1 MKRLKDI
8 IKEELKNNLTTFVKE
23 SKKETI
29 NNPISTTEEKKE
41 EISQ

>member
-8 IKEELKNNLTTFVKE
+8 IKEELKKNLTTFVKE